1 MVEGIPQS
9 SHNGQKAYLLFIHT
23 SSAYLF
29 SVFRVILEGYLELG
43 LVLGLITIF
52 LGAVVQEPL

>member
-9 SHNGQKAYLLFIHT
+9 SHNGQKAYLLFIYT

-29 SVFRVILEGYLELG
+29 SVFRVILEGIRTTALE
-43 LVLGLITIF
+43 
-52 LGAVVQEPL
+52 

>member
-9 SHNGQKAYLLFIHT
+9 SHNGQKAYLLFIYT

-29 SVFRVILEGYLELG
+29 SVFRVILEGIRTIALE
-43 LVLGLITIF
+43 
-52 LGAVVQEPL
+52 